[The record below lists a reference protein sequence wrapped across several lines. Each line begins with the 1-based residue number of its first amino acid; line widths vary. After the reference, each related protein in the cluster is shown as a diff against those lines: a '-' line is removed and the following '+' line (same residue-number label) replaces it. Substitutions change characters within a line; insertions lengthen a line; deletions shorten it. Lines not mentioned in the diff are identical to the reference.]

1 MKITL
6 HSDWKYIFR
15 KAWSMKFIALSGLC
29 SGLVLVLPF
38 YQSDIPRNIFSTL
51 IIFCSIFA
59 PIFSVLAGV
68 SRLVSQRGIDGQ

>member
-1 MKITL
+1 MKL
-6 HSDWKYIFR
+6 NPEWKYILR

-38 YQSDIPRNIFSTL
+38 YQADLPRNTFSAL
-51 IIFCSIFA
+51 IVFCSVFA

>member
-1 MKITL
+1 MML
-6 HSDWKYIFR
+6 HPDWRFILR

-38 YQSDIPRNIFSTL
+38 YQADLPRNQFAFL
-51 IIFCSIFA
+51 MVFCSVFA

>member
-1 MKITL
+1 MGITF
-6 HSDWKYIFR
+6 HSNWKYILR

-29 SGLVLVLPF
+29 SGVVLVLPF
-38 YQSDIPRNIFSTL
+38 YQSDISRNTFSVL